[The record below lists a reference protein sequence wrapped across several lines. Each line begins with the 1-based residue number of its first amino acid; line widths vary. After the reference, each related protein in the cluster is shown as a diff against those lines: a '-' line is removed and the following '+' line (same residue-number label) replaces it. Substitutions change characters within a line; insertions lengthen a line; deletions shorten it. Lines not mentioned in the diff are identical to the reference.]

1 MAWESRKGRGRYY
14 TRSRRVGGKV
24 TREYLGKGWKAI
36 IASDIDELLK
46 AKRAA
51 AAASRRAERGELHKL
66 DADLLAIGQGDDLNA
81 KAALLAAGYR
91 QHHRGEWRRKRG
103 RRDTN
108 RNCDRA

>member
-14 TRSRRVGGKV
+14 TRSRRKGGRV
-24 TREYLGKGWKAI
+24 VREYLGKGWKAI

-51 AAASRRAERGELHKL
+51 ATASRREEKGEVQKL
-66 DADLLAIGQGDDLNA
+66 DADLLAISQGVDLIA

-91 QHHRGEWRRKRG
+91 QHHRGEWRRKRE

-108 RNCDRA
+108 RNCDPA

>member
-24 TREYLGKGWKAI
+24 VRQYLGQGWSAI

-51 AAASRRAERGELHKL
+51 ATASRREERGELQEL
-66 DADLLAIGQGDDLNA
+66 DADLLAINQGVDLIA
-81 KAALLAAGYR
+81 RAALLAAGYR
-91 QHHRGEWRRKRG
+91 QHYRGEWRRKRE
-103 RRDTN
+103 RRNTN
-108 RNCDRA
+108 